1 MKPFFLLVL
10 LGLSA
15 CAPLSDAFEIES
27 PSQAMITVS
36 IQYPDGDRQTRT
48 IPNFSRLE
56 TIWTDLQCATCDLRH
71 LNPDQILK
79 DGDVIVLRPKAGLTV
94 SLNQATL
101 ADLMFLPGI
110 GEVLAQRIIDYRM
123 LHGFFKR
130 IEEVMLVRGI
140 KEGLFRK
147 IKPFL
152 VL

>member
-1 MKPFFLLVL
+1 MVL

-15 CAPLSDAFEIES
+15 CTRLSNVFEIQS
-27 PSQAMITVS
+27 PQDATIS
-36 IQYPDGDRQTRT
+36 ISIHYPDGDRQTKT

-56 TIWTDLQCATCDLRH
+56 IIWADLQCATCDLRH

-94 SLNQATL
+94 SINQATL
-101 ADLMFLPGI
+101 SDFMFLPGI
-110 GEVLAQRIIDYRM
+110 GEVLAQRIIDYRSQ
-123 LHGFFKR
+123 HGFFKR
-130 IEEVMLVRGI
+130 IEDIMLVRGI

-147 IKPFL
+147 IKPFI